1 MNTRL
6 LITFCAVFIFLSTTQ
21 IQAQSKYPHPANNP
35 ESPLMLKG
43 DWVPEDTHQINF
55 DRLPIIPSKHAF
67 ISDARPYKGVNQHNY
82 LIHHDGRYW
91 AMWSDGPGIEDRVGQ
106 RVKYATSK
114 DGLRWTTPKFLS
126 PIPPDSGPGSDFYNT
141 RTDKGFRYISRG
153 FWLRDGELLALASL
167 DEADGFFGPGLELHA
182 FKYTKETDD
191 WVDLGVLYDNA
202 INNFPP
208 KKLPTGQWMMT
219 RRSYDRSAHFLIGG
233 IDSFDSWE
241 TYPAVH
247 HGDKRLKPEEPYW
260 WELPDGNLCA
270 LYRDNSKSGYLF
282 RAFSTDNG
290 KTWSPP
296 TKTNFPDAT
305 SKFNA
310 IQLSDGRFVLVS
322 NANPKQR
329 DPLVL
334 SISDD
339 GIVFNRMGYLIGGR
353 RVDYPHVIEHDGHL
367 LIAFSGAKSTVEVL
381 KIKLDD
387 LDSWKNH
394 K

>member
-1 MNTRL
+1 MNMRTLIITCTLTCTTL
-6 LITFCAVFIFLSTTQ
+6 LNAS
-21 IQAQSKYPHPANNP
+21 QAYAQDKYPHPVKNP
-35 ESPLMLKG
+35 ESPLMLQG
-43 DWVPEDTHQINF
+43 DWVPDDTHQIDF
-55 DRLPIIPSKHAF
+55 FALPKIPSKHAY
-67 ISDARPYKGVNQHNY
+67 ISDARPHKGVNQHNY
-82 LIHHDGRYW
+82 LIHHEGQYW

-114 DGLRWTTPKFLS
+114 DGLKWSKPQFLT
-126 PIPPDSGPGSDFYNT
+126 PIPPNSAPGTEIYNT
-141 RTDKGFRYISRG
+141 RDDRGFRYISRG

-182 FKYTKETDD
+182 FQYQKPTKS
-191 WVDLGVLYDNA
+191 WKDLGVLYDNA

-208 KKLPTGQWMMT
+208 KMLPTGQWMMT

-233 IDSFDSWE
+233 TQSFDQWE
-241 TYPAVH
+241 SYPAVH

-282 RAFSTDNG
+282 RAFSIDNG

-305 SKFNA
+305 SKFNTL
-310 IQLSDGRFVLVS
+310 QLSDGRFVMVS
-322 NANPKQR
+322 NANPKKR
-329 DPLVL
+329 DPMVL

-339 GIVFNRMGYLIGGR
+339 GLVFNRMGFLVGGR
-353 RVDYPHVIEHDGHL
+353 RIDYPHIIEHDGHL
-367 LIAFSGAKSTVEVL
+367 LIAFSGAKSTVEIL
-381 KIKLDD
+381 KIKLKD
-387 LDSWKNH
+387 LDTWSN
-394 K
+394 